1 MIIRFVLIIFGRKVL
16 YEIEYMN
23 FFLNFLGVIDINKVN
38 EKFILLFNSYLV
50 CVDIFLYELF
60 FYRL

>member
-1 MIIRFVLIIFGRKVL
+1 MIIRFVLIIFGRKVS

-60 FYRL
+60 FYR

>member
-1 MIIRFVLIIFGRKVL
+1 MIIRFVLIIFSRKVL